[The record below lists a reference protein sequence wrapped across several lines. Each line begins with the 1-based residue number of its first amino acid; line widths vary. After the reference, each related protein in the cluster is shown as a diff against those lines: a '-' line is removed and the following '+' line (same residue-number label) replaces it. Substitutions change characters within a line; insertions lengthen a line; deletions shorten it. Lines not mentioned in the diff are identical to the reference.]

1 MTRINHNIA
10 SMINQ
15 GYLGRHMHT
24 AEKNLEKLS
33 TGLRINQAADDQ
45 SGFSASERLRTQIR
59 GSMQAM
65 RNTSDGIAM
74 LNIAEG
80 AAGEVTSILQ
90 RMRELS
96 VQSSSDTLNSGDRSS
111 LNQEFIAL
119 KDEINRLCYSTN
131 YNGQTLIAGGLRSFG
146 SVGGLSSV
154 LHIGANTNNVVDRI
168 KVRIDPITVGALKL
182 SQVSLTNHQSAM
194 FTIGR
199 IDDALKSVNLMRT
212 GLGAV
217 VNRLEANLP
226 TMEYLNAHM
235 QSAESNIRDLDF
247 AHESTEFTKNQI
259 LQQSSTAMLG
269 QANSLPE
276 RILALFGSK

>member
-15 GYLGRHMHT
+15 GYLNRHD
-24 AEKNLEKLS
+24 AAGEKILARLS
-33 TGLRINQAADDQ
+33 TGYRINKAADDQ
-45 SGFSASERLRTQIR
+45 PGLSASEKLRAQIR
-59 GSMQAM
+59 GSMQAQ
-65 RNTSDGIAM
+65 RNSSDGIAM

-80 AAGEVTSILQ
+80 AASEVTNILQ
-90 RMRELS
+90 RMRELC
-96 VQSSSDTLNSGDRSS
+96 VQSSSDSLTSSDRSS
-111 LNQEFIAL
+111 LNQEFVAL
-119 KDEINRLCYSTN
+119 KDEIDRLCYSTN

-154 LHIGANTNNVVDRI
+154 LHIGANTSSVVDRI
-168 KVRIDPITVGALKL
+168 KVRIDPITVGALHL
-182 SQVSLTNHQSAM
+182 SQIALTNHQGSM
-194 FTIGR
+194 LNIGR
-199 IDDALKSVNLMRT
+199 IDEALRSVNLMRT

-217 VNRLEANLP
+217 VNRLETNLT

-247 AHESTEFTKNQI
+247 ASESTEFTKNQI

-276 RILALFGSK
+276 RILALFGAK